1 MAKIEKLGSLYF
13 GGLPQKVGVAYNGEQ
28 ISFGDATPGQEISW
42 VRMQSGLLIASR
54 CVCTN
59 ISWEDLDKEGFVFGT
74 LVTINGETYL
84 CHCLKVG
91 AKEGETNEWDAALDE
106 TGEGN
111 DLWHWKNKYFWGQE
125 TSEQGASLERGA
137 LLRAVRGCPS
147 ARFWYHYGASY
158 RSVYLG
164 FRPALEYL
172 GSVSY
177 SPDTLVGKAIKA
189 YFPGG
194 VSIEGHLVDFSD
206 YDIVLRPSTQLSAN
220 FPWVMND
227 NCNIVVSRGN
237 IIWLKEA

>member
-28 ISFGDATPGQEISW
+28 ISFGDSTPGQEISW
-42 VRMQSGLLIASR
+42 VRMQSGLLVADR

-147 ARFWYHYGASY
+147 ARFWYHHGASY

-194 VSIEGHLVDFSD
+194 VSIKGHLVDFSD
-206 YDIVLRPSTQLSAN
+206 YDIVLEASTPVPVGCSWATTEGR
-220 FPWVMND
+220 
-227 NCNIVVSRGN
+227 NIVIDQGN
-237 IIWLKEA
+237 IIWLKEV